1 MGQVDGSESPAL
13 GRPHP
18 LPPCLAEYMIHT
30 QLVTT
35 YIIPNRTL
43 V

>member
-18 LPPCLAEYMIHT
+18 LPPCLNEYIVLT
-30 QLVTT
+30 ELVTT
-35 YIIPNRTL
+35 YIMSTPTS